1 MHRLRD
7 PSTVEFRTWLSSRI
21 CIAKRACQ
29 LRSQC
34 FIACRSKWRR
44 FIAALRIDGIDAPC
58 VFDGDPLLVLP
69 SRPGEFHPEP
79 LTDLDRILSH
89 HPAHAIDI
97 AREVMRIWT
106 DDKSLGEV
114 IAELQS
120 IFPHATPGELARA
133 CFVAADQVD
142 MWREE
147 VKDGGASELFDL
159 MISGAPRSEITA
171 AVRRMT
177 DCTPDNIFPR
187 KPRADAS

>member
-1 MHRLRD
+1 MTT
-7 PSTVEFRTWLSSRI
+7 S
-21 CIAKRACQ
+21 
-29 LRSQC
+29 
-34 FIACRSKWRR
+34 
-44 FIAALRIDGIDAPC
+44 
-58 VFDGDPLLVLP
+58 
-69 SRPGEFHPEP
+69 
-79 LTDLDRILSH
+79 
-89 HPAHAIDI
+89 IDI

-177 DCTPDNIFPR
+177 DCTPENIFPR